1 MNLAAFIGGVGRG
14 VSAAYGTWYPIL
26 INKLRAGE
34 IATCDN
40 GEPVMY

>member
-1 MNLAAFIGGVGRG
+1 MNPAAFIGGGGRG

-26 INKLRAGE
+26 IDRLRAGE

-40 GEPVMY
+40 GEPVTH